1 MTATAKTKSTV
12 INVEK
17 SIVDMDIDERIFHIQ
32 QEAKPVGKKTKSYQY
47 NYADYKAIWDGG
59 LKDLCGKYQVE
70 YTATTEIGP
79 SFAAGENIVVPTI
92 KLICRAVAVGY
103 NPPKEGDP
111 AFYSSSKRRAKE
123 FDILIPLSGSAQQK
137 EVQKEVGA
145 SLTYYRRYALLA
157 LFGLSVTDDA
167 EDIDSMARNKPSR
180 RNTSSLPK
188 PNLAS
193 NMQHSPDVG
202 EKPEFDDPGQTGV
215 WNDEAEF

>member
-12 INVEK
+12 VQLEK
-17 SIVDMDIDERIFHIQ
+17 SIDDMDIDERIFHIQ
-32 QEAKPVGKKTKSYQY
+32 QEAKPIGKKAKSYQY
-47 NYADYKAIWDGG
+47 NYADYEAIWDGG

-79 SFAAGENIVVPTI
+79 SFTAGENIVVPTI

-103 NPPKEGDP
+103 NPPKEDDQEP
-111 AFYSSSKRRAKE
+111 SRRGKFKQ

-167 EDIDSMARNKPSR
+167 EDIDSPARNKSSR
-180 RNTSSLPK
+180 RNNANLPK

-193 NMQHSPDVG
+193 NMQHTPTV
-202 EKPEFDDPGQTGV
+202 DDPGQTDV
-215 WNDEAEF
+215 WQDEQEY

>member
-1 MTATAKTKSTV
+1 MTTTAKAKSTV
-12 INVEK
+12 VQLEK
-17 SIVDMDIDERIFHIQ
+17 PIDDMDIDERIFHIQ
-32 QEAKPVGKKTKSYQY
+32 QEAKPIGKKAKSYQY

-79 SFAAGENIVVPTI
+79 SFSAGENIVVPTI
-92 KLICRAVAVGY
+92 ELICRAVAVGY
-103 NPPKEGDP
+103 NPPKADDQEPSRRGK
-111 AFYSSSKRRAKE
+111 SKQ

-157 LFGLSVTDDA
+157 LFGLSVTDDM

-180 RNTSSLPK
+180 RNNTNLPK

-193 NMQHSPDVG
+193 NMQHTPTV
-202 EKPEFDDPGQTGV
+202 DDPEQTAV
-215 WNDEAEF
+215 WQDEQEY

>member
-1 MTATAKTKSTV
+1 MTATAKTKSVV
-12 INVEK
+12 INAEK
-17 SIVDMDIDERIFHIQ
+17 PIAEMDIDERIFHIQ
-32 QEAKPVGKKTKSYQY
+32 QEARPIGKKAKSYQY

-70 YTATTEIGP
+70 YTATTKIGP
-79 SFAAGENIVVPTI
+79 AFGTGENIEIPTI

-103 NPPKEGDP
+103 NPPNEDDQETDNRGK
-111 AFYSSSKRRAKE
+111 FKE
-123 FDILIPLSGSAQQK
+123 FDILIPLSGSVQQR

-167 EDIDSMARNKPSR
+167 EDIDSPVHNKSSR
-180 RNTSSLPK
+180 KNNTNLPK

-193 NMQHSPDVG
+193 NMQHTPTV
-202 EKPEFDDPGQTGV
+202 DDPGQTDV
-215 WNDEAEF
+215 WQDEQEY

>member
-1 MTATAKTKSTV
+1 MTTTAKTKSTV
-12 INVEK
+12 VHLEK
-17 SIVDMDIDERIFHIQ
+17 SIDDMDIDERIFHIQ
-32 QEAKPVGKKTKSYQY
+32 QEAKPIGKRAKSYQY
-47 NYADYKAIWDGG
+47 NYADYKAIWDGV
-59 LKDLCGKYQVE
+59 LKELCGKYQVE
-70 YTATTEIGP
+70 YTATTEIGS
-79 SFAAGENIVVPTI
+79 SFPAGENIMVPTI

-103 NPPKEGDP
+103 NPPKEGDQEP
-111 AFYSSSKRRAKE
+111 DSRWRFKE
-123 FDILIPLSGSAQQK
+123 FEILIPLSGSAQQK

-167 EDIDSMARNKPSR
+167 EDIDSMARNKPSS

-193 NMQHSPDVG
+193 NMQHSPDAG
-202 EKPEFDDPGQTGV
+202 GNPESDDPGQTGA

>member
-1 MTATAKTKSTV
+1 MTATAKTKSAV
-12 INVEK
+12 INAEK
-17 SIVDMDIDERIFHIQ
+17 PIAEMDIDERIFHIQ
-32 QEAKPVGKKTKSYQY
+32 QEARPIGKKAKSYQY

-70 YTATTEIGP
+70 YTATTKIGP
-79 SFAAGENIVVPTI
+79 AFDTGENIETPTI

-103 NPPKEGDP
+103 NPPKEDDQEFDNRGK
-111 AFYSSSKRRAKE
+111 FKE
-123 FDILIPLSGSAQQK
+123 FDILIPLSGSAQQR

-167 EDIDSMARNKPSR
+167 EDIDSIEHNKPSR
-180 RNTSSLPK
+180 RNTNLPK

-193 NMQHSPDVG
+193 NMQHTPTI
-202 EKPEFDDPGQTGV
+202 DDPGQTAV
-215 WNDEAEF
+215 WQNEQEF

>member
-1 MTATAKTKSTV
+1 MTTAKTKSTV
-12 INVEK
+12 IQLEK
-17 SIVDMDIDERIFHIQ
+17 SIDDMDIDERIFHIQ

-47 NYADYKAIWDGG
+47 NYADYKTIWDGT
-59 LKDLCGKYQVE
+59 LKDLCGKYKVE
-70 YTATTEIGP
+70 YTSTTVLGP
-79 SFAAGENIVVPTI
+79 EYSAGENIVIPTI

-103 NPPKEGDP
+103 EYPETAEGK
-111 AFYSSSKRRAKE
+111 AGHYERKVKE

-193 NMQHSPDVG
+193 NMQHSPD

>member
-1 MTATAKTKSTV
+1 MTTAKTKSTV

-17 SIVDMDIDERIFHIQ
+17 PIVDMDIDERIFHIQ
-32 QEAKPVGKKTKSYQY
+32 QEAKPIGKKAKSYQY
-47 NYADYKAIWDGG
+47 NYADYKAIWDGV

-79 SFAAGENIVVPTI
+79 SFVAGENIVVPTI

-103 NPPKEGDP
+103 NSPKEGDQESNDSGK
-111 AFYSSSKRRAKE
+111 FKE

-180 RNTSSLPK
+180 RNASSLPK

-193 NMQHSPDVG
+193 NMQHSQDVG
-202 EKPEFDDPGQTGV
+202 ETPEFDDPGQTGA

>member
-1 MTATAKTKSTV
+1 MTTTAKAKSTV
-12 INVEK
+12 VQLEK

-32 QEAKPVGKKTKSYQY
+32 QEAKPVGKKAKSYQY
-47 NYADYKAIWDGG
+47 NYADYKAIWDGV
-59 LKDLCGKYQVE
+59 LKELCGKYKVE

-79 SFAAGENIVVPTI
+79 TFNAGENIMVPTI

-103 NPPKEGDP
+103 NPPEEDNPG
-111 AFYSSSKRRAKE
+111 FNNSNRRKVKE

-167 EDIDSMARNKPSR
+167 EDIDSMVRNKPTR
-180 RNTSSLPK
+180 RNTANLPK

-202 EKPEFDDPGQTGV
+202 EIPEFNDPGQTAV
-215 WNDEAEF
+215 WNNEQEF

>member
-1 MTATAKTKSTV
+1 MTTTAKTKSTV
-12 INVEK
+12 VQLEK
-17 SIVDMDIDERIFHIQ
+17 SIDDMDIDERIFHIQ
-32 QEAKPVGKKTKSYQY
+32 QEAKPIGKKAKSYQY

-79 SFAAGENIVVPTI
+79 SFTAGEDIVVPTI

-103 NPPKEGDP
+103 NPQKEGDP
-111 AFYSSSKRRAKE
+111 AFNNSNKRRVKE

-167 EDIDSMARNKPSR
+167 EDIDSMVRNKPAR
-180 RNTSSLPK
+180 RNTTNLPK

-202 EKPEFDDPGQTGV
+202 EIPEFNDPGQTAV
-215 WNDEAEF
+215 WNDEQEF